1 MSTFNVDIAV
11 ANLSSPERHRRV
23 SATVDTGATY
33 TVLPRE
39 IVEDLGCRTLGS
51 RRVVLADGH
60 EEEWPMTY
68 VWVTVDGGEGPTLA
82 LIGPREGPALLG
94 AVTLEEFAL
103 GVDPVA
109 QRLIPIRSYLYELQ
123 YERGIPSTCSPT

>member
-1 MSTFNVDIAV
+1 MSTFSVDITV
-11 ANLSSPERHRRV
+11 ANLNRPERHRRV

-39 IVEDLGCRTLGS
+39 IVEDLGCRTHGS
-51 RRVVLADGH
+51 RQILLADGH
-60 EEEWPMTY
+60 EQEWPMTY
-68 VWVTVDGGEGPTLA
+68 VWITVDGREGPTLS

-123 YERGIPSTCSPT
+123 YDRGIPSTCSPT

>member
-1 MSTFNVDIAV
+1 MSTFNVEITV
-11 ANLSSPERHRRV
+11 ANLSRPERHRRV

-33 TVLPRE
+33 TVLPGE

-51 RRVVLADGH
+51 RQVVLADGH
-60 EEEWPMTY
+60 EEEWAVTN
-68 VWVTVDGGEGPTLA
+68 VWVTLDGREGTTVA
-82 LIGPREGPALLG
+82 LIGPRGGPALLR

-123 YERGIPSTCSPT
+123 YDRGIPRTCSPT